1 MKNLR
6 LLFVFVFSS
15 YAAFAQLTTSKL
27 PIFIINTKGQTIVDE
42 PKILAEL
49 KVVYNGEG
57 KDNKLTDT
65 EYHYNSF
72 VGIEHRGSSSQMFPK
87 KPFGIEL
94 RTEKGENNPLALCGL
109 PKESDWILYASYNE
123 KSLMHN
129 VLSMSLARQMGM
141 NASRTKYVEVVI
153 DNLYQGVYVLMEKI
167 KIDKNRV
174 DIATLKPEDT
184 AGDELTGG
192 YIVKIDKSTGTNY
205 GTFRSNYTNTNGFA
219 NQYFYHLP
227 KTINDTQR
235 NYIRAYIRKFED
247 AVYGKDY
254 KDELNGYAQ
263 YVDLSSFA
271 KMFIINEVS
280 RNIDGYRISSY
291 FYKDKDS
298 KGGKLTASPP
308 WDYDISYGNAD
319 YCQGQRYDLW
329 AYKFNEICPRDG
341 LQVPV
346 FWERMVSDPKF
357 IGELRNV
364 YFEQRKRGGVLDHDR
379 IVKEIDNLKLNLG
392 EAAVRNFQKWPII
405 GTYVWPSPQP
415 VPATWDL
422 ELVELKNWIF
432 NRLTWMDR
440 NFPEEFVVTSNELPS
455 EILQV
460 TAFPNPFVDKLQVK
474 ISSQNTQKAEVS
486 FSDITGRVILKKAI
500 ELASGENFVDFDQI
514 QNVNDF
520 LFLKVKTA
528 SGVMELKKVV
538 RVN

>member
-129 VLSMSLARQMGM
+129 VLSMSLARQIGM

-167 KIDKNRV
+167 KVDKNRV

-405 GTYVWPSPQP
+405 GTYVWPSPRP

>member
-1 MKNLR
+1 
-6 LLFVFVFSS
+6 
-15 YAAFAQLTTSKL
+15 
-27 PIFIINTKGQTIVDE
+27 
-42 PKILAEL
+42 
-49 KVVYNGEG
+49 
-57 KDNKLTDT
+57 
-65 EYHYNSF
+65 
-72 VGIEHRGSSSQMFPK
+72 
-87 KPFGIEL
+87 
-94 RTEKGENNPLALCGL
+94 
-109 PKESDWILYASYNE
+109 
-123 KSLMHN
+123 
-129 VLSMSLARQMGM
+129 MSLARQMGM

-205 GTFRSNYTNTNGFA
+205 GTFRSNHTNTNGFA

-405 GTYVWPSPQP
+405 GTYVWPSPRP